1 MNRKNITKAPIIKN
15 YMKNYLYSLLL
26 LLCASSAFPQN
37 NKDAVLWST
46 VGIEKKINER
56 LSADFEQ
63 QFRFIE
69 NYSYL
74 NNAFSELSVSYKI
87 TKEFKVSGSF
97 RLSNRFDERLGYYMR
112 NRFNIDASYRLKINK
127 ISLSFRTRLQ
137 NTFDSRGYRSNAFY
151 NRNKIAIGY
160 SLNNFINPSVFT
172 DLYSPLN
179 LGSDAAGVIDRYR
192 LGISNDLKANKK
204 FTVSTAFIFQKE
216 VGVTN
221 PQNDYILSVG
231 LFYKL

>member
-1 MNRKNITKAPIIKN
+1 
-15 YMKNYLYSLLL
+15 MKNYLYSLLL

-46 VGIEKKINER
+46 IGIEKKINER

-137 NTFDSRGYRSNAFY
+137 NTFDSRGDRSNAFY

-160 SLNNFINPSVFT
+160 NLNNFINPSVFT

-192 LGISNDLKANKK
+192 LGISNDLKASKK
-204 FTVSTAFIFQKE
+204 ITVSTAFIFQKE
-216 VGVTN
+216 VGVSN